1 MKKTQLHLRSRSR
14 AVALEPRLLFDG
26 AGAVATVDALPD
38 APAPDFV
45 DPASDAEGAPA
56 EGEEGAADDPLKA
69 LQDSLDKDGNKK
81 P

>member
-1 MKKTQLHLRSRSR
+1 MEMEA
-14 AVALEPRLLFDG
+14 AVARC
-26 AGAVATVDALPD
+26 AC
-38 APAPDFV
+38 PDFV